1 MSKKDDYQNN
11 DTQEPWEQ
19 PIYDTDNEDL
29 GSRAQQRRSKNG
41 NKMFLIILVA
51 LLAVSIVMLV
61 GFYMLV
67 THDNKRAAVP
77 ESSTTETTTVSSTT
91 AESSTAESSTSES
104 STTESS
110 TSESSSSSSEPA
122 VADPNTDANNGA
134 DTAEGQQNNGQ
145 TDQANENQ
153 NDAAQ
158 NGTDQNAGQQ
168 GQTDQNTTDQN
179 QNQTDQQT
187 QAGDTVTVR
196 AGEGPNQVA
205 ARAGI
210 SVETLY
216 QLNGIDPN
224 NFMLHPGQE
233 LRIR

>member
-19 PIYDTDNEDL
+19 PIYDTDSDDL

-51 LLAVSIVMLV
+51 LLAVCIAMLV

-77 ESSTTETTTVSSTT
+77 ESTTTETTTISSTT

-110 TSESSSSSSEPA
+110 TVESSSAPSESQ
-122 VADPNTDANNGA
+122 VA
-134 DTAEGQQNNGQ
+134 EQNPPQ
-145 TDQANENQ
+145 STEPSVSPEENQ
-153 NDAAQ
+153 AGDNQGGTTQNAA
-158 NGTDQNAGQQ
+158 DQNAAQQ
-168 GQTDQNTTDQN
+168 GQTGQDQTN

-196 AGEGPNQVA
+196 DGEGPNQVA